1 MTHRERSLVNFP
13 WLVLLAALLL
23 TGIGLLGIHSA
34 TASSGEA
41 GQADT
46 SVMVQCLW
54 LLVSLGV
61 LVLATWPNYLRLG
74 RYSYLLFAI
83 SLAALGLLLVARYVG
98 GFPGLIEPRNE
109 AYSWFM
115 IPGTRNTLQ
124 PSELTKITFIM
135 AMAWWLSHRRD
146 RQRPR
151 DLVIPFLLALLPTA
165 MVIRQPD
172 LGTATMFL
180 PVLLLM
186 LVAAGARLRHLLV
199 VAGVIVLLV
208 PALYLKID
216 GFQQKRIDTWLLAG
230 PVEEFRLNRL
240 SVSGDRKL
248 SDDEK
253 RQMVNSLRH
262 STFVRIYL
270 AADYAKW
277 WTGGRLSWFFGSPAL
292 RRDGFYDRPYTSPL
306 AGIGDSGDPLDK
318 QFLLAHRFVEK
329 ILSGPGYQQF
339 QGKVAIGSGGLSGA
353 GFGQGSQTQSRFLD
367 EARNDFIFAVI
378 AEEWGFI
385 GSLIVIV
392 LYVLII
398 VFGVDVGL
406 STNEPYGKLLAVG
419 VVALVASQ
427 AFLNIAICVGLMP
440 VTGIPLPLVSYGG
453 SSLVSAYLAVG
464 LLCNIGMRRYVS
476 HEPSP
481 F

>member
-1 MTHRERSLVNFP
+1 MTDRERSLVNFP
-13 WLVLLAALLL
+13 WLVLLPSLLL
-23 TGIGLLGIHSA
+23 TGIGLLGIHGA
-34 TASSGEA
+34 TLSSGDDSQA
-41 GQADT
+41 GT
-46 SVMVQCLW
+46 SVVVQCLW
-54 LLVSLGV
+54 LLVSMGV
-61 LVLATWPNYLRLG
+61 LVLVTWPSYLRLG
-74 RYSYLLFAI
+74 RYGYLLFVV
-83 SLAALGLLLVARYVG
+83 SLAALGVLLVARYLG
-98 GFPGLIEPRNE
+98 GIPGLIEPRNG
-109 AYSWFM
+109 AYSWFL

-124 PSELTKITFIM
+124 PSELTKIAFIM
-135 AMAWWLSHRRD
+135 ALAWWLSHRRE

-151 DLVIPFLLALLPTA
+151 DLLIPFLMALLPTA
-165 MVIRQPD
+165 MVVRQPD
-172 LGTATMFL
+172 LGTALMFM

-199 VAGVIVLLV
+199 VAGVIVLLIPV
-208 PALYLKID
+208 FYLKID
-216 GFQQKRIDTWLLAG
+216 AFQQRRIDSWLLAG
-230 PVEEFRLNRL
+230 PVEEFRLTRL
-240 SVSGDRKL
+240 AAGDDRKL
-248 SDDEK
+248 AEAEK
-253 RQMVNSLRH
+253 REMVDSLRR
-262 STFVRIYL
+262 SAFVRVYL

-277 WTGGRLSWFFGSPAL
+277 WTGRRLGWFFGSPSL
-292 RRDGFYDRPYTSPL
+292 RRDGFYARAYESPL
-306 AGIGDSGDPLDK
+306 TGIGSGGPLDE

-339 QGKVAIGSGGLSGA
+339 QGKIAIGSGGLSGA
-353 GFGQGSQTQSRFLD
+353 GLGRGSQTQSGFLD

-406 STNEPYGKLLAVG
+406 STNEPYGKLLAAG

-453 SSLVSAYLAVG
+453 SSLVSAYIAIG
-464 LLCNIGMRRYVS
+464 LLCNIGMRRYVLN
-476 HEPSP
+476 EPSRL
-481 F
+481 